1 MRLYIVRHG
10 ETDWNK
16 ERLIQGKTDI
26 PLNQNGIFVAG
37 LTANG
42 YKKAGLRFKKVY
54 SSPLKRA
61 LTTAAILASE
71 TLVPNESIILDDRL
85 KEFDFGDLEG
95 HSLREVHPDNSDDS
109 VLYQCFYQPEE
120 YRPVLGGESYYDIV
134 SRAKDFIEKEI
145 LSQSWEDDDNV
156 LVVCHGGVIRAFLC
170 ALTDKEIKDFWDTS
184 HKNLST
190 NIFVLDDK
198 KKTFRLEELSK
209 YYYDVDAYAIGNYR

>member
-16 ERLIQGKTDI
+16 QRLIQGKTDI
-26 PLNQNGIFVAG
+26 ALNENGIFVAG
-37 LTANG
+37 LSAQG
-42 YKKAGLRFKKVY
+42 YKDAGLRFKKVY

-61 LTTAAILASE
+61 LTTAAILAAE
-71 TLVPNESIILDDRL
+71 TLQENENIIIDERL

-95 HSLREVHPDNSDDS
+95 HSLAEVTPDKPDGSL
-109 VLYQCFYQPEE
+109 LYQCFYQPEE
-120 YRPVLGGESYYDIV
+120 YKPLMGGESYYDIV
-134 SRAKDFIEKEI
+134 NRTKDFIENEI
-145 LSQSWEDDDNV
+145 LTQSWGEDDNV

-170 ALTDKEIKDFWDTS
+170 ALTDKDVKDFWDTS

-190 NIFVLDDK
+190 NIFVLDNE

-209 YYYDVDAYAIGNYR
+209 YYYDVDAYAIQHYR